1 MEEILNKILGSLNSL
16 ENGQKELKEEVK
28 DMKEDLSEFKEE
40 TRQELTEF
48 KEETR
53 QELTEFKEET
63 RQELTGLK
71 EEVKDMKEDLSEF
84 KEETRQELTG
94 LKNNQN
100 SMKKLLDTM
109 NLNVLKLMSEQR
121 DTKDICSFIVERFG
135 KHEMDK
141 EIHLSNKEIT
151 LIP

>member
-28 DMKEDLSEFKEE
+28 DMKEDLS
-40 TRQELTEF
+40 EF